1 MVTGAGRD
9 ATETMLGFVRALRA
23 AGVPAG
29 TGSAQAFLGALR
41 DLDPADSESVYW
53 AGRLTLCS
61 ARTDLPRYDACF
73 ALYFGGRAQ
82 RPARRGEPVTVS
94 RPAQWPAEGG
104 DDGAAPDL
112 LGAAADTEVL
122 RSRDIAT
129 LSAEERAEV
138 ARLLSLISLRRPHR
152 RTRRTSPAHR
162 GRLDLSRTVRAT
174 LRQGGEAFRLPRR
187 RRVSRPRRVVLII
200 DVSGSMES
208 YADPMLRL
216 AHAVVRGHP
225 GHTEVF
231 SAGTRLTRL
240 TRELAGREAAAAL
253 RAAGAAIPDWSGGT
267 RLGAELKE
275 FLDLHGQRGM
285 ARGALVVV
293 ASDGWERGDCTLLG
307 AQMARLH
314 RLAYRV
320 VWVNPHKAQPGFE
333 PITGGMRA
341 AMPHVDDFVSGH
353 SLGALEDL
361 AAVIGGPVPRGRS
374 AAPRR
379 VPIEGGESRA

>member
-1 MVTGAGRD
+1 MAGTAGRD
-9 ATETMLGFVRALRA
+9 ATETMLGFVRSLRA

-29 TGSAQAFLGALR
+29 TGSGQAFLRALR
-41 DLDPADSESVYW
+41 DLDPADPASVYW

-61 ARTDLPRYDACF
+61 ARADLPRYDACF
-73 ALYFGGRAQ
+73 ALYFGGPPP
-82 RPARRGEPVTVS
+82 RPGRRGAPVPAA
-94 RPAQWPAEGG
+94 RPAQWPADGG
-104 DDGAAPDL
+104 DAGGDPDL

-122 RSRDIAT
+122 RSRDIAA

-138 ARLLSLISLRRPHR
+138 ARLLSLISVRRPYR
-152 RTRRTSPAHR
+152 RTRRTRPAHR

-174 LRQGGEAFRLPRR
+174 LRQGGEAFHLPRR
-187 RRVSRPRRVVLII
+187 RRVARPRRVVLLV
-200 DVSGSMES
+200 DVSGSMEP
-208 YADPMLRL
+208 YADALLRL

-225 GHTEVF
+225 GQTEVF
-231 SAGTRLTRL
+231 SAGTRLTRV
-240 TRELAGREAAAAL
+240 TRELARRDADAAL

-293 ASDGWERGDCTLLG
+293 ASDGWERGDCALLG

-320 VWVNPHKAQPGFE
+320 VWVNPHKAQPGFQ

-341 AMPHVDDFVSGH
+341 ALPHIDDFVSGH

-361 AAVIGGPVPRGRS
+361 ATVIGGTGPRGRP
-374 AAPRR
+374 APRR
-379 VPIEGGESRA
+379 VPTERGGSRA